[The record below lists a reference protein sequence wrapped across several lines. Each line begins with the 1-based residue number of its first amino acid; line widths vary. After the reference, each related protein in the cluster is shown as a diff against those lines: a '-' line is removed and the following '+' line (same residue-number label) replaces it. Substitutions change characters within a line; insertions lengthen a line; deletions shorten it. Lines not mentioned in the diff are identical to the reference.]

1 MQMKQKA
8 WKDKEVVTSWRVS
21 HQWRSNSYSDLF
33 FLQKMCTSHVC
44 LAREKV
50 IISTI
55 LLDYGTQPKF
65 RH

>member
-50 IISTI
+50 IFQQF
-55 LLDYGTQPKF
+55 Y
-65 RH
+65 